1 MSAGAIT
8 LQITTIERRFGNKLL
23 NMRFVVGP
31 TNALL
36 MVRVMNNISFDV
48 NGRTEDQ
55 SDYEMVAVPL
65 KFRTVFHIICGS
77 SFLVDDGSASDGKY
91 TAGNFYEQDL
101 VSFVRKSREIGFDL
115 SNDTV
120 KYLVAGNAL
129 SEDELLMAEAGM
141 PRAKTILR
149 MLDKTLQETTRQIF
163 KDWMKYRTQRQMQ
176 YSTAKERIKEKLAL
190 EQLHKEKERLIVLYE
205 DDEAFGAF

>member
-36 MVRVMNNISFDV
+36 MVRAMNNISFDV
-48 NGRTEDQ
+48 NGKTDDQ

-65 KFRTVFHIICGS
+65 KFRTIFHIICGT

-129 SEDELLMAEAGM
+129 SEDELLMAEVGM